1 MALSSQIQRILDY
14 LLSLIREIIAKI
26 KNFFIPQK
34 TIKFDNGPTV
44 KVSHKIAE
52 GGFSYIYSAT
62 DTRKLNRQ
70 YALKR
75 IICSDEEVIQLCQ
88 REAEVHRS
96 VTGANVLQMYGIKF
110 ERAPQ
115 RVCYMLFPLIKGG
128 SLRDEVSARNILHN
142 NVEMARPIK
151 EREILGVFKGIL
163 NGVITLH
170 NAGYRHGDVKLENVL
185 LEKSG
190 NDEESGFPITTIGS
204 QSLGNPVLMDFG
216 SARKPLAIQLKD
228 RRTVLTLTEEA
239 SSNST
244 ISYRAPELFDGGC
257 RHGSLEPDVDG
268 KVDVW
273 SLGCVLFGMM
283 YGSSPFELEFR
294 NGDRGISSDVRI
306 VECTHLRVLACK
318 IPFPSTDSRRE
329 TIFRYSQEIKELVE
343 WILTVDRSERPNISD
358 VFERVKSMLTTR
370 AGEIRGFV

>member
-1 MALSSQIQRILDY
+1 MSLSSQMQRIFNY

-34 TIKFDNGPTV
+34 TIKFDNGPIV

-62 DTRKLNRQ
+62 DKLNRH

-75 IICSDEEVIQLCQ
+75 IICSDEEIIQLCQ
-88 REAEVHRS
+88 KEADVHRS

-110 ERAPQ
+110 ERVPK
-115 RVCYMLFPLIKGG
+115 RVCYMLFPFIKGG
-128 SLRDEVSARNILHN
+128 SLRDEVSARKILHN

-151 EREILGVFKGIL
+151 EREVLRVFKGIL

-170 NAGYRHGDVKLENVL
+170 NAGYSHCDVKLENIL
-185 LEKSG
+185 LDKSA
-190 NDEESGFPITTIGS
+190 NDEETGFPTTIGS
-204 QSLGNPVLMDFG
+204 QNLGIPVLMDFG

-244 ISYRAPELFDGGC
+244 MSYRAPELFDGGC
-257 RHGSLEPDVDG
+257 RHGSLEPDIDG

-273 SLGCVLFGMM
+273 SVGCVLFGMM

-294 NGDRGISSDVRI
+294 NGDCGLSSDVRI
-306 VECTHLRVLACK
+306 VECSHLRVLACK

-343 WILTVDRSERPNISD
+343 WILTVDRSDRPNINE
-358 VFERVKSMLTTR
+358 VFERVENMLTR
-370 AGEIRGFV
+370 RLGEIRGFV